1 MIQRA
6 VRATAAKG
14 MFDEAQRLLLKL
26 LEIAPDDANYS
37 RTKWRFAA
45 ELVKTA
51 VVQQKRAVATAIASL
66 AESKIDRAHL
76 TSAEIEGVWIVP
88 GALNDVE
95 KSCPPDTVEM

>member
-6 VRATAAKG
+6 VRALAGKG

-45 ELVKTA
+45 ELVKTPGG
-51 VVQQKRAVATAIASL
+51 QQKRGGATAIATPP
-66 AESKIDRAHL
+66 ESKIERGPL
-76 TSAEIEGVWIVP
+76 TSPRFEGVARAEGGVASLSRDAP
-88 GALNDVE
+88 L
-95 KSCPPDTVEM
+95 

>member
-1 MIQRA
+1 MPADPHLHEFTMIQRA

-14 MFDEAQRLLLKL
+14 MFDEAQRLLLNL
-26 LEIAPDDANYS
+26 FEIAPDDANYS

-76 TSAEIEGVWIVP
+76 TSAEIEVMDRAKG
-88 GALNDVE
+88 DVT
-95 KSCPPDTVEM
+95 SL